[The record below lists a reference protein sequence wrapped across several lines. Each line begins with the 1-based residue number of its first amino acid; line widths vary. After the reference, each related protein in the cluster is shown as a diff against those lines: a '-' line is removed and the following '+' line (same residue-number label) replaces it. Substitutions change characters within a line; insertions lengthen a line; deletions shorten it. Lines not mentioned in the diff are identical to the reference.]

1 MQAALTDGALFNV
14 RPLLEDGRGPTEG
27 GVGRR
32 DFAEALV
39 NSEGI
44 VVVDIVAD
52 GEIERTGM

>member
-1 MQAALTDGALFNV
+1 MFNV